1 MLDSD
6 EIDERLREI
15 MTLGLEG
22 DVHAEVKRTLEI
34 MNKRDD
40 QIASVLEELL
50 GEVEELIRLA
60 ELLDEDDEEYPAR

>member
-22 DVHAEVKRTLEI
+22 DVHAQVTETLEI
-34 MNKRDD
+34 MNRRDD
-40 QIASVLEELL
+40 RIASVLEELL
-50 GEVEELIRLA
+50 EEVDELIRLT
-60 ELLDEDDEEYPAR
+60 ELLEEDEEGLAR